1 MTKCVRVRTKLYNYL
16 IDDHSE
22 DKKAKE
28 IKVFVMKRKV
38 KFENCKNCLE
48 ATQLDSKIKYLKKK
62 KINNDVLRKIRKNSK
77 KY

>member
-22 DKKAKE
+22 DKKTKE

-38 KFENCKNCLE
+38 KFENYKNCLE
-48 ATQLDSKIKYLKKK
+48 ATQLDSKIKYLKKN
-62 KINNDVLRKIRKNSK
+62 KINNDILRKIRKNSK

>member
-22 DKKAKE
+22 DKKTKE

-38 KFENCKNCLE
+38 KFENYKNCLE

-62 KINNDVLRKIRKNSK
+62 QN
-77 KY
+77 